1 MNEEEEYEEI
11 VGEVRNKEQEM
22 DWGDLTLTL

>member
-11 VGEVRNKEQEM
+11 AGEVRNKEQEM
-22 DWGDLTLTL
+22 DWSDLTLTL